1 MSLRPDF
8 RMLLPSAAWTLAI
21 VLVGSAASGQVQLEI
36 EGGVVIVADELVA
49 GPAGPPLPPG
59 PAARAIGDPW
69 WDRAAQ
75 DRVAAAAEPPAPA
88 QDRVR
93 LQAQARLAEVRRN
106 RGMQILRLELS
117 RVRAACPELSA
128 ADRTTLL
135 AAGWEAVDG
144 QAAGRTPLVGGVEI
158 ALEQA
163 LRDHVGTAEAAA
175 YRAELDARASRRQQA
190 AIAVLVEAI
199 DRDAVLDAGGR
210 RRLAAALRQEWRQD
224 WEAVVATA
232 GRRRIG
238 EPSLP
243 AGVADAAAG
252 ALDDETFAAWRKR
265 TEEHDR

>member
-1 MSLRPDF
+1 MSSR
-8 RMLLPSAAWTLAI
+8 SACRTFLTRAASALAVI
-21 VLVGSAASGQVQLEI
+21 LAGSAAPGQVRIEI
-36 EGGVVIVADELVA
+36 EGGVVIEADQLAV
-49 GPAGPPLPPG
+49 GPAGPPLQPG
-59 PAARAIGDPW
+59 PAAGVIGDPW
-69 WDRAAQ
+69 WDRAAGE
-75 DRVAAAAEPPAPA
+75 RAAAAAEPPAPP
-88 QDRVR
+88 QDRAR
-93 LQAQARLAEVRRN
+93 LQAQARLAEVRRT

-117 RVRAACPELSA
+117 RVRAACPELDTAS
-128 ADRTTLL
+128 RGRLL
-135 AAGWEAVDG
+135 AAGREAVEG

-163 LRDHVGTAEAAA
+163 LRDHVGAAAAAA
-175 YRAELDARASRRQQA
+175 YRAELEARSARRQQA

-199 DRDAVLDAGGR
+199 DRDAVLDAGSR
-210 RRLAAALRQEWRQD
+210 QRLAAVLRQAWRSD

-265 TEEHDR
+265 IEEER